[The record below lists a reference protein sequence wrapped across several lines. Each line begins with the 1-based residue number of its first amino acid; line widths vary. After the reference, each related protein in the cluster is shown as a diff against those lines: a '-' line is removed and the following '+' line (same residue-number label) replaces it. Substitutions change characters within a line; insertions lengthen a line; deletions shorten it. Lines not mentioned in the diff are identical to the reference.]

1 MELRWVSA
9 GGRGWALAS
18 VSAGR
23 PQQGRRASRGC
34 WQRQCWP
41 RFGTWA
47 GCDHEDG
54 ACWFSG
60 SGLDPLRG
68 FQPLQG
74 GCPRV
79 AVALLG
85 PLQKV
90 RVDVE
95 FQLAPPERLG
105 APPHCLCDCRASRVR
120 DLRGTI
126 SGAESALAPVF

>member
-1 MELRWVSA
+1 MR
-9 GGRGWALAS
+9 WALL
-18 VSAGR
+18 
-23 PQQGRRASRGC
+23 
-34 WQRQCWP
+34 
-41 RFGTWA
+41 
-47 GCDHEDG
+47 
-54 ACWFSG
+54 G
-60 SGLDPLRG
+60 SGLSERWAPTAGQASQQGLLAAAVLAALRDVDPLRG

-95 FQLAPPERLG
+95 SQLAPPERLG